1 MTTLKQ
7 VPQAKGH
14 FFIGNLLQFKKNTL
28 QAFCHWQQQYGD
40 IVDFKLARQKFYL
53 CSHPDFVEQ
62 GLIKQSE
69 NFIKLYEPNKPTGL
83 SLLLGQ
89 GLLTSKGYLWRRQ
102 RRLMQPVFQRSN
114 LALML
119 PQMQTAGE
127 NMLQRWQ
134 QLPADTELN
143 LNAEMTELTME
154 VITQTMFSTS
164 VKDKVKQISD
174 ALDTGL
180 RHAAK
185 TLTNPLMLPLFI
197 PTPANRKFIRAK
209 RLLLQVINEMIEQR
223 RSHPGLN
230 QDLLEMLI
238 NAEDSGSGEQMNN
251 RQISDEVITIF
262 TAGHETTAT
271 LLTWT
276 LYYLS
281 KNLEVVAKLRTE
293 LQQQL
298 GNNIPNAESL
308 QKLEYGRAV
317 INETMRIRPPAG
329 FIIRRVK
336 QECSVNNYA
345 MEAGSLAIFNIFGIH
360 HHNKIWQSPEQ
371 FSPERF
377 LTTEKRRF
385 AFMPFGS
392 GERICI
398 GNHFAMLESQLLLS
412 MIIQRFDIKLLQQ
425 GEVEMD
431 MAVTIRP
438 KGGIPIKIK
447 PCQPVNC

>member
-1 MTTLKQ
+1 MTTQKQ

-14 FFIGNLLQFKKNTL
+14 FLIGNLLQFKKNTL

-40 IVDFKLARQKFYL
+40 IVSFKLAKQKFYL

-69 NFIKLYEPNKPTGL
+69 NFVKLYEPKKPTGL

-89 GLLTSKGYLWRRQ
+89 GLLTSKGDLWRRQ

-114 LALML
+114 LSQML

-127 NMLQRWQ
+127 HMLQRWQ
-134 QLPADTELN
+134 QLEDGTELN

-164 VKDKVKQISD
+164 VQHRVKEISG

-180 RHAAK
+180 RYAAK

-197 PTPANRKFIRAK
+197 PTPANRKFIQAK
-209 RLLLQVINEMIEQR
+209 KLLSQVIEEMIEQR
-223 RSHPGLN
+223 RSQPGLN
-230 QDLLEMLI
+230 HDLLAMLI
-238 NAEDSGSGEQMNN
+238 NAKDSESGAQMNN

-271 LLTWT
+271 LLTWA
-276 LYYLS
+276 LYYLC
-281 KNLEVVAKLRTE
+281 KNPEILAELRTE

-298 GNNIPNAESL
+298 DDNIPDAEAL
-308 QKLEYGRAV
+308 QKLEFGRAV
-317 INETMRIRPPAG
+317 INEAMRIRPPAG
-329 FIIRRVK
+329 FIIRRVE
-336 QECSVNNYA
+336 QDCIVNNYA

-360 HHNKIWQSPEQ
+360 HHADIWQNPEQ
-371 FSPERF
+371 FRPERF
-377 LTTEKRRF
+377 LKTEKRRF

-412 MIIQRFDIKLLQQ
+412 MIIQRFDIELLQQ

-438 KGGIPIKIK
+438 KGGIPIRIK
-447 PCQPVNC
+447 RRLNC